1 MIMHMKTT
9 LLVIIF
15 SLNGLL
21 LLAQDQP
28 RTPRPRPEK
37 KKKQVYE
44 LVDNVVKLNMSS
56 LLLRSLSLQYERKL
70 NRSKSFAMGIIYRPN
85 FSTPILNVLM
95 KDTAFT
101 ASAETLFMLR
111 SSRYKALMLTPEFRF
126 YFKRKAPRGLY
137 LAPFLRYKYETLTA
151 DYRYQETGAGSAAL
165 KTATYKNQINTF
177 GAGILF
183 GLQILT
189 KKRMTIDFWFLGP
202 WVGME
207 YINNSSKINTSGL
220 NEYDRAYIESSTESY
235 NNALGFSNQYSW
247 SGSGFSNKSN
257 GFTFGA
263 RMIGINVGY
272 SF

>member
-1 MIMHMKTT
+1 MKTK
-9 LLVIIF
+9 LLVLLF
-15 SLNGLL
+15 SVSCLQLM
-21 LLAQDQP
+21 AQDQA
-28 RTPRPRPEK
+28 RTPKPRPEK

-44 LVDNVVKLNMSS
+44 VVDNVMKVNVSS
-56 LLLRSLSLQYERKL
+56 LLFRALAVQYERKL
-70 NRSKSFAMGIIYRPN
+70 SRSKSFGMGIIYRPN

-95 KDTAFT
+95 KDTGFT
-101 ASAETLFMLR
+101 ASAETLFMLK
-111 SSRYKALMLTPEFRF
+111 SSHYNALMLTPEFRF
-126 YFKRKAPRGLY
+126 YFRKKAPRGLY
-137 LAPFLRYKYETLTA
+137 LAPFLRYKRETFTS
-151 DYRYQETGAGSAAL
+151 DYRYQETGAGSAVM
-165 KTATYKNQINTF
+165 KTGEYKNKINTM

-207 YINNSSKINTSGL
+207 YITNSSKINTSGL

-247 SGSGFSNKSN
+247 SGSGFSNKAN

-263 RMIGINVGY
+263 RMIGINFGY